1 MFGWQRCKSLIRTYT
16 IASFV
21 VLFAVFFV
29 FGQAP
34 AQQQDAEKK
43 AQQPQ
48 QSQELQ
54 KAKQKRTKYGQKLQ
68 KIQNATLKKNPD
80 VKKEL
85 EKRLSK
91 LRKLQKK
98 KFKEIVIYKFIL
110 ISLTVVMF
118 LIVGANVFSRFV
130 LNNSL
135 GWADELSRFIFIWIS
150 FLGAVIAYGSDDH
163 VGLNF
168 VIAKIPSA
176 KIQNLIN
183 IITDILI
190 MLVLAII
197 TYYGYIV
204 ATSATNVSPAL
215 YIPMTLVYSVVPF
228 SGLIMMMINLTKIK
242 KHIELFIKD
251 KKEKYEMIDESG
263 GAQ

>member
-1 MFGWQRCKSLIRTYT
+1 MKGNKIFEK
-16 IASFV
+16 
-21 VLFAVFFV
+21 FF
-29 FGQAP
+29 
-34 AQQQDAEKK
+34 
-43 AQQPQ
+43 
-48 QSQELQ
+48 S
-54 KAKQKRTKYGQKLQ
+54 
-68 KIQNATLKKNPD
+68 
-80 VKKEL
+80 
-85 EKRLSK
+85 
-91 LRKLQKK
+91 
-98 KFKEIVIYKFIL
+98 IYKFIL

>member
-1 MFGWQRCKSLIRTYT
+1 MKGKKIFET
-16 IASFV
+16 
-21 VLFAVFFV
+21 FF
-29 FGQAP
+29 
-34 AQQQDAEKK
+34 
-43 AQQPQ
+43 
-48 QSQELQ
+48 S
-54 KAKQKRTKYGQKLQ
+54 
-68 KIQNATLKKNPD
+68 
-80 VKKEL
+80 
-85 EKRLSK
+85 
-91 LRKLQKK
+91 
-98 KFKEIVIYKFIL
+98 IYKFIL
-110 ISLTVVMF
+110 ISLTIIMF

-150 FLGAVIAYGSDDH
+150 FLGAVMAYGSDDH

-204 ATSATNVSPAL
+204 AVSATNVSPAL

-228 SGLIMMMINLTKIK
+228 SGLIMMIINLTKIK
-242 KHIELFIKD
+242 RHIKLFIKD